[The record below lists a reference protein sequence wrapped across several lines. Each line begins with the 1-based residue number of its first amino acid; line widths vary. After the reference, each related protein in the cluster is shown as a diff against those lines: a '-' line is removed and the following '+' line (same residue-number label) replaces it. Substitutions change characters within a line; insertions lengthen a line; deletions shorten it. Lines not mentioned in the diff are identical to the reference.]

1 MIGWGKFTAL
11 FAALLFGASASQ
23 AVPNSAD
30 IAAYRALVEQDARLA
45 SIGYR
50 LVLANAPFCAIKER
64 NPGWVVHDVAQYP
77 DVEVAKAAFGFAKPI
92 QIAAL
97 VKNGP
102 AEAAGMKVNDGVNA
116 LDDAALPGPENS
128 IEKTGYG
135 RMASFKALIA
145 ARMSQKTT
153 LPLKLTRQGG
163 TVDVIL
169 SAPLVCASDF
179 QIDPSAQFDAGAQG
193 NMVSI
198 TSAFAEYAADEAEL
212 AAIVAHELAHNIL
225 QHRARLDAA
234 KVNRG
239 IGRSFG
245 KSRKA
250 ILATEIEAD
259 QLSVWLL
266 ANAGYDPVAAITFWQ
281 RYRRERG
288 GQLFSDGTHL
298 NWSKRIAIMQ
308 TQIDRML
315 EAPAQDGQRKPPLLA
330 ATASQ

>member
-50 LVLANAPFCAIKER
+50 LVLANAPFCVIKER

-128 IEKTGYG
+128 AEKTGYR

-239 IGRSFG
+239 LGRSFG
-245 KSRKA
+245 KSRQA

-266 ANAGYDPVAAITFWQ
+266 ANAGYDPAAAIIFWQ

-288 GQLFSDGTHL
+288 AQLFSDGTHL
-298 NWSKRIAIMQ
+298 NWNKRIAIMQ

-315 EAPAQDGQRKPPLLA
+315 EAPAQDGKRTPPLLV